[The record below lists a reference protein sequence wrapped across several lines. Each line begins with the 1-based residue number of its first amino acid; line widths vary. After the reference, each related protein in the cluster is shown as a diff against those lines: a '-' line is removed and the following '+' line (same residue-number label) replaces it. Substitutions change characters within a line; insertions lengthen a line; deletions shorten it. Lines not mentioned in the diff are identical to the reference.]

1 MGTIHQARPA
11 AVAHFASSSAGM
23 SFRTAIST
31 TAGAAQVLALYN
43 HRLAEA
49 DFVMLAV
56 SATPSAWPR
65 RSCFRAR
72 RRGHHARVPC
82 PNYQPSSGQ
91 LCMLD
96 QNTRKSCSNGRK
108 TLGKQLT
115 GW

>member
-1 MGTIHQARPA
+1 
-11 AVAHFASSSAGM
+11 
-23 SFRTAIST
+23 
-31 TAGAAQVLALYN
+31 
-43 HRLAEA
+43 
-49 DFVMLAV
+49 VMLAASGTR
-56 SATPSAWPR
+56 SACPR

-72 RRGHHARVPC
+72 RRGHRARVPC

-115 GW
+115 GWQSWRQSAHHSVRVLTLDSFKRLINPKIEFRGRACVASAAVYDRPNVEI

>member
-1 MGTIHQARPA
+1 
-11 AVAHFASSSAGM
+11 M

-31 TAGAAQVLALYN
+31 TAGADQVLALYN
-43 HRLAEA
+43 DRLAQA
-49 DFVMLAV
+49 DFVMLAA

-72 RRGHHARVPC
+72 RRGHRARVPG
-82 PNYQPSSGQ
+82 PKYQPSSGQ

-108 TLGKQLT
+108 KLGKQLT